1 MSRGPSG
8 GGPDHGNVYPQL
20 SPFSTGLA
28 CRCPRCGTGPLFQG
42 YLTVRQACETCG
54 LDLSAED
61 SGDGPAIFIIFM
73 LGAVVVPMALSIEAA
88 LEPPLW
94 VHAILWSTVILGGTL
109 GLLRP
114 FKAVMVALQ
123 FRHRPPGQ

>member
-1 MSRGPSG
+1 MDQGPERS
-8 GGPDHGNVYPQL
+8 GPDRAPCFPPL

-28 CRCPRCGTGPLFQG
+28 CRCPRCGQGPLFLG
-42 YLTVRQACETCG
+42 YLTVRDACRACG

-61 SGDGPAIFIIFM
+61 SGDGPAIFIIFI
-73 LGAVVVPMALSIEAA
+73 LGATVVPMALWLEASMQ
-88 LEPPLW
+88 PPLW
-94 VHAILWSTVILGGTL
+94 LHAIVWSVVILGGTIA
-109 GLLRP
+109 LLRP